1 MVNAASVRRFER
13 HDPEGESIRMSAEL
27 GLSEAENTGSSG
39 TRYMNAPHLAE
50 EAKWKK

>member
-1 MVNAASVRRFER
+1 LKDAIQKANLI
-13 HDPEGESIRMSAEL
+13 GMSAEL

-39 TRYMNAPHLAE
+39 TRYMNAPYLAE